1 VFCACSK
8 HSNSQIRSLFCPASW
23 KRTLSAGHRH
33 CLSIWEP
40 ERNHI
45 HDPTRG
51 FGWWLRPSVSTAKVH
66 LWPQPIG
73 KRIVL
78 SALKFPAINWI
89 WNLSNRTMLAGW
101 RWSSAFHLCWWHP
114 CYVKNKAGLW
124 KISSSEVKIKELGMP
139 NTYWVSVLSL
149 WRVRFHSLNASI
161 LKNSYALSPST
172 KETRSTTQ
180 WSPTRLQE
188 SFWNLKMK
196 NSILICTASS
206 SEVWCNL
213 LPGQDQ
219 IFHIPC
225 QFFRNLFP
233 NPARRHWTLARRVA
247 NYLKTTQDSVLFLSS
262 QQGGPVT
269 SSPMLKAAVNSELLT
284 FTDSDFAFC
293 EKTRKSSLI
302 YWKPG
307 KQNHVSRSTTE
318 AEFYAFLEG
327 ITEVE
332 FLQDVIHFAYKVDKR
347 IFNCKNTPIFCDNS
361 SAGKIANSIESI
373 ARTKH
378 IEVWQ
383 VSLYRKKSNSQP
395 LPRRGTTTLKFCGS
409 YACKT

>member
-1 VFCACSK
+1 MKFCFSSMLMTSWLCQKSRSMKDFEICWRLNSRSK
-8 HSNSQIRSLFCPASW
+8 SSKSPTHTGCPCW
-23 KRTLSAGHRH
+23 VCEEWDFTLSTPVYWRIRTHFLLPQRKQGLQPSGAPLDSKKASG
-33 CLSIWEP
+33 IW
-40 ERNHI
+40 R
-45 HDPTRG
+45 
-51 FGWWLRPSVSTAKVH
+51 
-66 LWPQPIG
+66 
-73 KRIVL
+73 
-78 SALKFPAINWI
+78 
-89 WNLSNRTMLAGW
+89 
-101 RWSSAFHLCWWHP
+101 
-114 CYVKNKAGLW
+114 
-124 KISSSEVKIKELGMP
+124 
-139 NTYWVSVLSL
+139 
-149 WRVRFHSLNASI
+149 
-161 LKNSYALSPST
+161 
-172 KETRSTTQ
+172 
-180 WSPTRLQE
+180 
-188 SFWNLKMK
+188 
-196 NSILICTASS
+196 
-206 SEVWCNL
+206 CNL

-225 QFFRNLFP
+225 QFFRNFFP